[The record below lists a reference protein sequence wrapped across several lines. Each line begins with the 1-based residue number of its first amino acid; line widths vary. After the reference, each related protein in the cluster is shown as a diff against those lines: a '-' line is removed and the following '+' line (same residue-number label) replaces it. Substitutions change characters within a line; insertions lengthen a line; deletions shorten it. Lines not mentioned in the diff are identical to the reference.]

1 MNTNHCN
8 FSFVD
13 LQLQDLAASPDI
25 RDPSLNTAQCV
36 IQGHKPKFS
45 DTKGH
50 IVKMSVVCSIFAMNA
65 GFIFSWAMLNMAG
78 SGRVTTTAKAIWF
91 SSFLLSVL
99 CIFYFFVAC
108 VLAFHFSC
116 VFFATLAFPV
126 IWTVCESIFSS
137 FICHILFKDLF
148 FYHKDKAVIC
158 LYTFGGNTIC
168 YISCW
173 LVIGIRINPLWGLT
187 VALSIFSTFA
197 ASIYAVYL
205 HLEVTGTYPLPYI
218 KNLFGTF
225 YSRPYYNADDRDR
238 VLISLSKFLRFSQ
251 SFSVKFVCLRL
262 CIAVGSFFVFVILAG
277 PSIGGQTGADELLKT
292 SSLYFITAFITWA
305 TLRNC
310 ASNDARLGNERPQYV
325 ELQDTDNHTGDH
337 PGGELSTPEFITGAT
352 LRNRASNDAPL
363 RNERPQNVELQD
375 TDNHTG
381 DHPGGELSTPEFI
394 TGATLRNRASNDAP
408 LRNERPQNVELQDT
422 DNHTGDHRGELGTAL
437 VKCYYHD
444 DRRVSNERSH
454 VTHETRV

>member
-78 SGRVTTTAKAIWF
+78 SGRVTSTAKAIWF

-137 FICHILFKDLF
+137 FICHILFDYIF

-173 LVIGIRINPLWGLT
+173 LVIGIRISPLWGLT
-187 VALSIFSTFA
+187 VALSICSTFA

-205 HLEVTGTYPLPYI
+205 HLEVTRTYPLPCI
-218 KNLFGTF
+218 KNLFDTF
-225 YSRPYYNADDRDR
+225 DRGAYHGEDDRNR
-238 VLISLSKFLRFSQ
+238 VSISFSNFLRFSQ

-277 PSIGGQTGADELLKT
+277 PSIGGQTAADELLKT

-305 TLRNC
+305 TLRKRT
-310 ASNDARLGNERPQYV
+310 SNDAPRLNERPQNAESIPSSFAV
-325 ELQDTDNHTGDH
+325 RRWRCFARRKRPQRRRAKEKRMLSQATDHHTGDH
-337 PGGELSTPEFITGAT
+337 RGELSTPAFITGAT
-352 LRNRASNDAPL
+352 LRNRDSNDTPL
-363 RNERPQNVELQD
+363 Q
-375 TDNHTG
+375 
-381 DHPGGELSTPEFI
+381 
-394 TGATLRNRASNDAP
+394 
-408 LRNERPQNVELQDT
+408 NERPQNVELQDT